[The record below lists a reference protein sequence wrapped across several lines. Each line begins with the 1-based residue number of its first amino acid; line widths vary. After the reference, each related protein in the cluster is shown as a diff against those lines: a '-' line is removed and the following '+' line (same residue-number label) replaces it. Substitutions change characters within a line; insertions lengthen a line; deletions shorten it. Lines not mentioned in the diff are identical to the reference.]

1 MFRFSAEAAYLL
13 LVAHEKELIGDGAP
27 SKDKASIRCCHKHQG
42 VQMITQQNNN
52 KI

>member
-27 SKDKASIRCCHKHQG
+27 SRDKALNPLLSQTSRCANDYTTKQ
-42 VQMITQQNNN
+42 
-52 KI
+52 